1 MILLLATQAAS
12 PELNSTL
19 HSTLYGDQIAY
30 VDEMI
35 VFTCV
40 VRGSDNMAWTSEEYI
55 GIRGQQLP
63 FAAAEPAGTV
73 RRATGNSQT
82 VATLVTAVNTGE
94 VMIVSELRITIT
106 STHPLASVQCISRG
120 TDIVT
125 MNSISFQL
133 AGK

>member
-1 MILLLATQAAS
+1 MSQ
-12 PELNSTL
+12 ELTSTL
-19 HSTLYGDQIAY
+19 HSTLYDVQIAY

-40 VRGSDNMAWTSEEYI
+40 VRGSDIMAWTSEEYI
-55 GIRGQQLP
+55 GTGGQQLP
-63 FAAAEPAGTV
+63 FAAAEPEGSV
-73 RRATGNSQT
+73 QRAIRNNQT

-94 VMIVSELRITIT
+94 VMIVSELRIRIM

-120 TDIVT
+120 ADIATV
-125 MNSISFQL
+125 NSTSFQL